1 MNAAIIYLHGIHASI
16 FVSNF
21 SENDGM
27 PDSKFSIKCCVIF
40 WVSSNFS
47 LPFEDIFY
55 LPHAVRKT
63 NNFIFPFAASSW
75 SLCKVRYW
83 SSFFISFAAIWG
95 YNFFLIFLH
104 CCLWSLNFLFGSLHC
119 VSSRFRQDV
128 PSFCLM
134 E

>member
-1 MNAAIIYLHGIHASI
+1 MLLLSTYMGFMHRFMILISPKTKGCQIRS
-16 FVSNF
+16 S
-21 SENDGM
+21 
-27 PDSKFSIKCCVIF
+27 
-40 WVSSNFS
+40 VSSVVWSLSFFKFS
-47 LPFEDIFY
+47 LPFKDIFY

-95 YNFFLIFLH
+95 YHFFLIFLH
-104 CCLWSLNFLFGSLHC
+104 YCLWSLNFLFGSLHR
-119 VSSRFRQDV
+119 VSSRFRHDV